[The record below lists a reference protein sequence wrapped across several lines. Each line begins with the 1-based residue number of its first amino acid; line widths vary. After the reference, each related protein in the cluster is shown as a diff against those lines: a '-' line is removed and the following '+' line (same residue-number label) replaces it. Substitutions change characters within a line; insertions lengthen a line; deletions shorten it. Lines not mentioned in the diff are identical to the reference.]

1 MKMNRKRDSNNS
13 AIKWLNDRIDP
24 ISYKK
29 TSTKMNIAAMI
40 DDAMIAKGWS
50 KKDLMKKMGK
60 KNQSEITRWLSG
72 TQNFTV
78 DKLVELSL
86 LLDIKLVAMYEEK
99 KEFNFKTAIETEF
112 KLKAK
117 EFVDKDDKNS
127 WSVSNSGVLVT
138 FDSDLQN
145 ENDRVLS

>member
-1 MKMNRKRDSNNS
+1 MNRKRDSNNS

>member
-1 MKMNRKRDSNNS
+1 MNRKRDSKNS
-13 AIKWLNDRIDP
+13 AISRILNRIDP
-24 ISYKK
+24 IEKAK

-50 KKDLMKKMGK
+50 KKDLMEKMGK

-78 DKLVELSL
+78 DKLVELSV

-99 KEFNFKTAIETEF
+99 NVEDYITVKFPISNGLVLNSPRPFAAEDDQFIYYGETISNALQVNEP
-112 KLKAK
+112 
-117 EFVDKDDKNS
+117 N
-127 WSVSNSGVLVT
+127 VSYQVN
-138 FDSDLQN
+138 
-145 ENDRVLS
+145 

>member
-1 MKMNRKRDSNNS
+1 MNRKRDSNNS

-99 KEFNFKTAIETEF
+99 KEDVVDLIFEKHTQTAQKRIEST
-112 KLKAK
+112 
-117 EFVDKDDKNS
+117 DDAFIDGI
-127 WSVSNSGVLVT
+127 VSSYNTTVPSTNPTVYQQIGYY
-138 FDSDLQN
+138 S
-145 ENDRVLS
+145 

>member
-1 MKMNRKRDSNNS
+1 MNRKRDSKNS
-13 AIKWLNDRIDP
+13 AISRILNRIDP

-99 KEFNFKTAIETEF
+99 KEFSFKTAIETKN
-112 KLKAK
+112 KLKGS
-117 EFVDKDDKNS
+117 EYVDRSNKNS

>member
-1 MKMNRKRDSNNS
+1 MNRKRDGNNS
-13 AIKWLNDRIDP
+13 AIEWLNDRIDP

-50 KKDLMKKMGK
+50 KKDLMEKMGK

-99 KEFNFKTAIETEF
+99 AEKEVQKAEPKTRT
-112 KLKAK
+112 KRKAY
-117 EFVDKDDKNS
+117 S
-127 WSVSNSGVLVT
+127 T
-138 FDSDLQN
+138 TTP
-145 ENDRVLS
+145 

>member
-1 MKMNRKRDSNNS
+1 MNRKRDSKNS
-13 AIKWLNDRIDP
+13 AISRILNRIDP
-24 ISYKK
+24 IEKAK

-78 DKLVELSL
+78 DKLVELSI

-99 KEFNFKTAIETEF
+99 RDITFETEISTKN
-112 KLKAK
+112 KLKSS
-117 EFVDKDDKNS
+117 EYVDKDNKNTM
-127 WSVSNSGVLVT
+127 SVNNSGRLVT
-138 FDSDLQN
+138 YDSDLEN
-145 ENDRVLS
+145 EYTLG

>member
-1 MKMNRKRDSNNS
+1 MNRKRDSKNS
-13 AIKWLNDRIDP
+13 AISRILHRIDP

-40 DDAMIAKGWS
+40 DDAMKAKGWS
-50 KKDLMKKMGK
+50 KKDLMEKMGK

-99 KEFNFKTAIETEF
+99 KVYKFVNYIPTDRTINFSENETTNLDVNQDDRIVKFISESKIEY
-112 KLKAK
+112 A
-117 EFVDKDDKNS
+117 
-127 WSVSNSGVLVT
+127 
-138 FDSDLQN
+138 
-145 ENDRVLS
+145 

>member
-1 MKMNRKRDSNNS
+1 MNRKRDSKNS
-13 AIKWLNDRIDP
+13 AISRILNRIDP
-24 ISYKK
+24 IEKAK

-50 KKDLMKKMGK
+50 KKDLMEKMGK

-99 KEFNFKTAIETEF
+99 KKDVVDLIFEKHTHTAQKRIEST
-112 KLKAK
+112 
-117 EFVDKDDKNS
+117 DDS
-127 WSVSNSGVLVT
+127 FIDGIVSSYNTTDPLINTTVYQQTGYYS
-138 FDSDLQN
+138 
-145 ENDRVLS
+145 